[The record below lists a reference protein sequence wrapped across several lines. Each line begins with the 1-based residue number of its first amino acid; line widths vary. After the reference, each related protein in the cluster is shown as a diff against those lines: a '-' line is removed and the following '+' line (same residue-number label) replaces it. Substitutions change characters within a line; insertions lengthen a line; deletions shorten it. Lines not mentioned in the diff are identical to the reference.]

1 MGNLGG
7 GVTRVNAAGT
17 TAGGVF
23 FYYYQKRI
31 ITDGNMNMTSTPN
44 P

>member
-7 GVTRVNAAGT
+7 GITRVNAAGT
-17 TAGGVF
+17 TAGGF